1 MPSVENRADAKAD
14 ITRPIATPPSKRY
27 ARNKDNQ
34 ADALLDQA
42 EKRKT
47 SVQAKVE
54 HSFRVIK
61 RQFGLVKV
69 RE

>member
-1 MPSVENRADAKAD
+1 MPSVENRVDAKAH
-14 ITRPIATPPSKRY
+14 ITWHIAMPPGKRH
-27 ARNKDNQ
+27 ALNKDNQ